1 MNAKNIFTQEN
12 RDAIKSAIT
21 EAEKITS
28 GEIRVFIDK
37 KCPGDVLDHAAHVF
51 HKLKMHHTKER
62 NGVLIYVSLSD
73 HKFAIIG
80 DAGIH
85 QHVKD
90 DFWNKIKEEMAEHF
104 RHGKIAEGLVHAIHE
119 SGNALKKYFP
129 YQKNDKDELSD
140 EIEFG
145 GEG

>member
-1 MNAKNIFTQEN
+1 MKSEIVSSFHQ
-12 RDAIKSAIT
+12 DQIKSAIR

-51 HKLKMHHTKER
+51 HKLKMDQTKER
-62 NGVLIYVSLSD
+62 NGVLIYISVSD

-85 QHVKD
+85 QQVKD
-90 DFWNKIKEEMAEHF
+90 DFWNKIRNEMTEHF
-104 RHGKIAEGLVHAIHE
+104 KSGNIAGGLVHAVHE
-119 SGNALKKYFP
+119 AGIALQKYFP
-129 YQKNDKDELSD
+129 RKQDDKDELSN
-140 EIEFG
+140 EIVFG
-145 GEG
+145 ND

>member
-1 MNAKNIFTQEN
+1 MKSKEFFTSEN
-12 RDAIKSAIT
+12 RDAITSAIK

-37 KCPGDVLDHAAHVF
+37 KCPGDVLDQAAHVF
-51 HKLKMHHTKER
+51 HKLKMHQTKER
-62 NGVLIYVSLSD
+62 NGVLIYVSISD

-90 DFWNKIKEEMAEHF
+90 DFWNKIKDEMAEQF
-104 RHGKIAEGLVHAIHE
+104 RKGNITGGLSHAIHAA
-119 SGNALKKYFP
+119 GIALQKYFP
-129 YQKNDKDELSD
+129 RMKNDKDELSN
-140 EIEFG
+140 EIVFG
-145 GEG
+145 ND